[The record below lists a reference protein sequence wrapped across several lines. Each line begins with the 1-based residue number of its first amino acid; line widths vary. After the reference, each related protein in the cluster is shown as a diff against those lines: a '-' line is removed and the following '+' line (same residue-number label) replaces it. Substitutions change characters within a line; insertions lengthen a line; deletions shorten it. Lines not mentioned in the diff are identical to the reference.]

1 MNVSGNT
8 TLNNVNTINNSLN
21 VSGITTLNNKTIVK
35 GILNV
40 NNGSSFAVPNNF
52 MQSGSLT
59 IGDTTLNYGGNDL
72 WTTNTSGLLLEC
84 SSNT

>member
-1 MNVSGNT
+1 M
-8 TLNNVNTINNSLN
+8 
-21 VSGITTLNNKTIVK
+21 
-35 GILNV
+35 

-72 WTTNTSGLLLEC
+72 WTTTHRDYY
-84 SSNT
+84 